1 MPTGRDS
8 DNSKPSPEKERP
20 TVYNDRDKE
29 LSIGYSKQ
37 EKLALVP
44 KPTDPA
50 IILLFWPTSIV
61 GIADPTGP
69 MNQAVFGL
77 IMFGGNFLL
86 YGAFGAIAGIAADRL
101 RR

>member
-1 MPTGRDS
+1 LRWFLVGGC
-8 DNSKPSPEKERP
+8 
-20 TVYNDRDKE
+20 
-29 LSIGYSKQ
+29 IGV
-37 EKLALVP
+37 LAAIAILIL